1 MIKGVDFEWDEQF
14 QNAQKDVKTNG
25 MKPPILI
32 SPIKGKPHT
41 VNQRPGLVLGST
53 MGAGERRTLVR
64 EEGMGSPT

>member
-1 MIKGVDFEWDEQF
+1 MGRAVPKHTKGC
-14 QNAQKDVKTNG
+14 QNKWYETTNLN
-25 MKPPILI
+25 KPN
-32 SPIKGKPHT
+32 KGKPHT